1 MVVGFTLIFEG
12 QASVRDVVKILEPLK
27 VRDCHTTSVNIQIRD
42 DQNVALNKDLVSGR
56 SRWSV
61 SGLSDNL
68 LKKITI

>member
-27 VRDCHTTSVNIQIRD
+27 VGDSHTTSVNVQIRD
-42 DQNVALNKDLVSGR
+42 DQNVALNKDLVGGR

-68 LKKITI
+68 WKI

>member
-68 LKKITI
+68 